1 MLFLTYWELNE
12 EIPYGERMRIAKRLT
27 ESDLFPPKNVKMIR
41 WDSTPDGWGI
51 TVFEAPD
58 ASAVLHALNLWRAA
72 APGFFKC
79 TKTAPAA
86 PAQETIAE
94 GVQIEQEMK
103 LVDLSALSSN

>member
-12 EIPYGERMRIAKRLT
+12 EVPYSERMRIAKRMT

-51 TVFEAPD
+51 TLFEAPD
-58 ASAVLHALNLWRAA
+58 ARDAYRALNLWRAA

-86 PAQETIAE
+86 PAQDMIAQ
-94 GVQIEQEMK
+94 GVQIAQEMK
-103 LVDLSALSSN
+103 VIDLSTLSSN